1 MVMPP
6 SSSRLL
12 FRWPQVTSLER
23 TWGVLVAI
31 WAALLAAW
39 QWPLFQVNH
48 DAGLTT
54 LLFFAVYLVVAV
66 LAVGFF
72 FAFKGGE
79 PEKTVESKN
88 IHRIPRLDH
97 LRFFAAA
104 LVVLYHYFG
113 KIVPVDVNG
122 RNLLFNLML
131 EGRSGV
137 DIFFV
142 LSGFIFGMIS
152 YEKKIRYGDFI
163 WSRVIRI
170 YPLYLFAI
178 LLVLAVHPERFL
190 PIDSVMLMFPVLIV
204 GYLFAL
210 PGFTQLWTIGLEFQF
225 YLIFPF
231 LAAFLLRNG
240 YRYLLGMLVLAIG
253 IRALY
258 FTELG
263 TVKDVGYGTLL
274 GRIDQFVI
282 GIGAAWLFIKHRPF
296 FSRPA
301 HLAVAVLLAAASFQW
316 LVDWDS
322 LGAGANSP
330 LWVVWPSIE
339 GVIWGYLALSYVSCR
354 IPLPAFLDESLA
366 KLGAMSFSIY
376 IMHDFAVVWALKHAK
391 SLSIT
396 GSVNWDAALTGLFIA
411 LPLAVA
417 IAWCTYNLV
426 EKQFFIYRRKYVE
439 PVGTQSQAQA

>member
-1 MVMPP
+1 MPLSAP
-6 SSSRLL
+6 WLPASLR
-12 FRWPQVTSLER
+12 QVTPLQL
-23 TWGVLVAI
+23 TWGILVSI
-31 WAALLAAW
+31 WAALIAAW
-39 QWPLFQVNH
+39 KWPLFQVLD

-54 LLFFAVYLVVAV
+54 LVFFLVYLIVAA
-66 LAVGFF
+66 LAVGGF
-72 FAFKGGE
+72 FAFRGGV

-88 IHRIPRLDH
+88 IDRIPRLDH

-113 KIVPVDVNG
+113 KIVPVDVHG
-122 RNLLFNLML
+122 RNLLYNVML

-152 YEKKIRYGDFI
+152 HEKKVRYGDFI
-163 WSRVIRI
+163 WSRIVRI

-178 LLVLAVHPERFL
+178 LLVLAVHPEKFL
-190 PIDSVMLMFPVLIV
+190 PIDSVLLVFPVLIV

-240 YRYLLGMLVLAIG
+240 YRYLLGMLLLAIG

-258 FTELG
+258 YTELG

-282 GIGAAWLFIKHRPF
+282 GIGAAWLFIKKRSC
-296 FSRPA
+296 FSNPA
-301 HLAVAVLLAAASFQW
+301 HLVVAAVIAAASFQY
-316 LVDWDS
+316 LVAWDS
-322 LGAGANSP
+322 LGAGAHSQ
-330 LWVVWPSIE
+330 LWVVWPTIE
-339 GVIWGYLALSYVSCR
+339 GAIWGYFALSYVSCR
-354 IPLPAFLDESLA
+354 IPLPSFLDESLA
-366 KLGAMSFSIY
+366 KLGALSFSIY
-376 IMHDFAVVWALKHAK
+376 IMHDFAVVWSLKNVR
-391 SLSIT
+391 SLSLT
-396 GSVNWDAALTGLFIA
+396 GDVSLDAALTGIFIA
-411 LPLAVA
+411 LPLSVA
-417 IAWCTYNLV
+417 IAWCTYNLI

-439 PVGTQSQAQA
+439 PAPAVVS